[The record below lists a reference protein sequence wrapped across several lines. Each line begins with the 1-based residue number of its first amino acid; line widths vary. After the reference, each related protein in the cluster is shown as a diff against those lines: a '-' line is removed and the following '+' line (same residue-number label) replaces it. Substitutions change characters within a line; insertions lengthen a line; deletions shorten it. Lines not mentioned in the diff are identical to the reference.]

1 MFQNWDEFKR
11 AAAEARPLYINSAR
25 EEDKKGLET
34 AFSEERVRVAFNV
47 YKAAQWAMESHKDKG
62 LIAGNRLDQDE
73 VIATEKIPGIDAE
86 VIKNFRTMSEATER
100 GVGQVLDS
108 SKWTILVNDAW
119 LLGGAHYIAQFFLAS
134 PRTSENL
141 CRTVRPDWFKKTRQ
155 FRPGFTVFSR
165 ELIGLTACGYKF
177 EGHRTTGEIAYL
189 PQKAGHPGSFTFV
202 DYQTKVNQYTQSDQW
217 RSLIDPARR

>member
-1 MFQNWDEFKR
+1 MSAGKATEPSNARTRGNRKCSRTGDEFKR
-11 AAAEARPLYINSAR
+11 AAAEARHLYINSAR

-86 VIKNFRTMSEATER
+86 VIKNFRTLSEATER

-108 SKWTILVNDAW
+108 SKWTIVVNDAW
-119 LLGGAHYIAQFFLAS
+119 LLGGAHYMAQVVEAVYGR
-134 PRTSENL
+134 PR
-141 CRTVRPDWFKKTRQ
+141 
-155 FRPGFTVFSR
+155 
-165 ELIGLTACGYKF
+165 
-177 EGHRTTGEIAYL
+177 
-189 PQKAGHPGSFTFV
+189 
-202 DYQTKVNQYTQSDQW
+202 QSMVG
-217 RSLIDPARR
+217 A